1 MKEMGD
7 DKEVAVTNEPVAMR
21 NDKSARGAKEAE
33 TGEKKAASLSKSV
46 AGASVDEEDEPKRYM
61 YTKNGVMKVAT
72 ASSEVY
78 RIFHARVRKYK
89 QHGEVPERMWRELD
103 ANGVERIAE
112 EGWEEFK
119 RTQKGPS
126 TKRKGEKRNAEEPT
140 AKRGGGE
147 GCVKTKRTYNE
158 DDEEVENEIRGLLEY
173 IGEGE
178 EALIK
183 KLMAS
188 KAVRDV
194 VMSSKRRFIKAAA

>member
-1 MKEMGD
+1 MSD
-7 DKEVAVTNEPVAMR
+7 DKEVAVMNEPVAMM
-21 NDKSARGAKEAE
+21 NDDDSARGAKEAA
-33 TGEKKAASLSKSV
+33 TGAKKAASQSK
-46 AGASVDEEDEPKRYM
+46 SVDEEDEPKRYM
-61 YTKNGVMKVAT
+61 YTKNGVLKVAT

-78 RIFHARVRKYK
+78 RIFHARVRKHK

-188 KAVRDV
+188 SKAVRDA
-194 VMSSKRRFIKAAA
+194 VMLSKRMVAKAAA